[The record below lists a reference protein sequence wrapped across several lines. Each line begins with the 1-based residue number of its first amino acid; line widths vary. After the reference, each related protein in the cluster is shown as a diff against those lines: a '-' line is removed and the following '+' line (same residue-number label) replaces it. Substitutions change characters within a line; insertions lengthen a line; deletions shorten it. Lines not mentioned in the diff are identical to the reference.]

1 MRGGQEPGLYND
13 GAMRRLIRPGV
24 LAAAAFFAVSCGMT
38 APVLERTTR
47 GPNAEEFF
55 IQQSYAANGRPP
67 SFDEKRVWQDQMDE
81 KVFKYLREHPEME
94 QTSRYSEFRFWRQV
108 APGSRPGEVKVLL
121 GEPREQTVDP
131 ALMAA
136 LGEQHWTAVQTT
148 AKEAWVYPLGWV
160 VFFDDK
166 GVVDMLRRVSPLDV
180 RDE

>member
-1 MRGGQEPGLYND
+1 MRWLTRS
-13 GAMRRLIRPGV
+13 ACLALVVLLSAACGV
-24 LAAAAFFAVSCGMT
+24 T
-38 APVLERTTR
+38 TPVLERTSR

-55 IQQSYAANGRPP
+55 IQQSFAANGRAP

-81 KVFKYLREHPEME
+81 KVFAYLREHPELE
-94 QTSRYSEFRFWRQV
+94 ATSRYSEFRFWRQV
-108 APGSRPGEVKVLL
+108 APGSTPGEVKVLL
-121 GEPREQTVDP
+121 GEPREQTLDP

-136 LGEQHWTAVQTT
+136 LGEQHWTAVRTT

-166 GVVDMLRRVSPLDV
+166 GVVDMLRRVSPLDT